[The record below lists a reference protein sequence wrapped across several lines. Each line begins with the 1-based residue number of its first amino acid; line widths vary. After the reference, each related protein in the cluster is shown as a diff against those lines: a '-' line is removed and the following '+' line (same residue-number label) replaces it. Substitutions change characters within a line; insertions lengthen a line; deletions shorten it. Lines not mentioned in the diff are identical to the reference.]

1 MSYRFKE
8 ARLQA
13 GLSITEVAKI
23 MGVSQAA
30 ASNWDL
36 GKKVP
41 ATETLCKLADFYNVS
56 IDYLLGRSDSC
67 DHTQTESILLE
78 CSALS
83 CLHGQ
88 PVWSPTKG
96 WGIVNAAQGYVIYM
110 DGSTVSFDDA
120 QGLRTLPPGFT
131 IGYHATGTP
140 IPHTDLLHYG
150 EIWVEPIDLEESVRR
165 ELRGW
170 YTVKAFYVEN
180 EFGNRFYLDAYGN
193 KWLAFQ
199 KQSF

>member
-8 ARLQA
+8 LRLKA
-13 GLSITEVAKI
+13 GISITELANR

-78 CSALS
+78 CGALS

-96 WGIVNAAQGYVIYM
+96 WGIVNAAQGYVIYI

-120 QGLRTLPPGFT
+120 QGLRTLPPAFT

-140 IPHTDLLHYG
+140 IPHTDLLRYG

-180 EFGNRFYLDAYGN
+180 EFGNRFYLDTYGN
-193 KWLAFQ
+193 KWLAF
-199 KQSF
+199 SEMML